1 MRSYV
6 VAAVSCIMLILI
18 MIPGVSFS
26 QDGPYYFNQF
36 PAKGRVTMIDLG
48 ADYCVPCKMMAP
60 ILKKIKKQYKDKAD
74 IIFIDVNENKDQ
86 AERFGVRVI
95 PTQVFYDGDKKEI
108 YRHEG
113 FMSETDIVSRLKSMG
128 IQ

>member
-1 MRSYV
+1 MRSFLF
-6 VAAVSCIMLILI
+6 AVTSCIIFILVV
-18 MIPGVSFS
+18 MPGVSFS
-26 QDGPYYFNQF
+26 QDGPYYFNQY
-36 PAKGRVTMIDLG
+36 PEKGKVTMIDLG

-60 ILKKIKKQYKDKAD
+60 ILKKIKKQYKEKAD
-74 IIFIDVNENKDQ
+74 IIFIDVSENKLQ

-95 PTQVFYDGDKKEI
+95 PTQVFFDADKKEI

-113 FMSETDIVSRLKSMG
+113 FMSEADIVSRLKSMG